1 MSLTSFKIRHIVPA
15 FVYIMALIS
24 TLPSVAQAD
33 TITPFLG
40 SYTGTAD
47 FDENGTSVRRD
58 MSAQIAET
66 KEGFSISWTSATY
79 KPDGRVK
86 EKSYTIEFVPSARD
100 VHLFLRYA
108 NQRLW

>member
-47 FDENGTSVRRD
+47 FDENGTSVPPGHERAD
-58 MSAQIAET
+58 C
-66 KEGFSISWTSATY
+66 G
-79 KPDGRVK
+79 
-86 EKSYTIEFVPSARD
+86 
-100 VHLFLRYA
+100 
-108 NQRLW
+108 NQRRFQYQLDVSHI

>member
-1 MSLTSFKIRHIVPA
+1 MSLTSFKIKQIVPA
-15 FVYIMALIS
+15 LVYIMALIS

-47 FDENGTSVRRD
+47 FNENGTSVRRD

-66 KEGFSISWTSATY
+66 KEGFSISWM
-79 KPDGRVK
+79 
-86 EKSYTIEFVPSARD
+86 
-100 VHLFLRYA
+100 
-108 NQRLW
+108 